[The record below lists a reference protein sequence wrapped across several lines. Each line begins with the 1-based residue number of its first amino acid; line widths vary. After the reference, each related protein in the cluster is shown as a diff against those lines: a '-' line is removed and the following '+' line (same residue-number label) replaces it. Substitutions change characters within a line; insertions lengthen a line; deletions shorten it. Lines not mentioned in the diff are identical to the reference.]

1 MKKLDLG
8 QSIQI
13 LANIG
18 VIAGIAFL
26 AVQIRTN
33 TATNRIAMYQ
43 ASSEN
48 WMQLNGELATDVG
61 LNELLEKAF
70 SGQTLDSI
78 EYRRFGAWVNQQLTH
93 AAFVRRLFEAGLFS
107 EVEFRLEFGSIRA
120 LAEVPAVR
128 QFIETIPTGGFRD
141 LILADYE
148 QFGRLLKNPGALD
161 VEFQP

>member
-61 LNELLEKAF
+61 LTELLEKAF

-78 EYRRFGAWVNQQLTH
+78 EYRRF
-93 AAFVRRLFEAGLFS
+93 
-107 EVEFRLEFGSIRA
+107 
-120 LAEVPAVR
+120 
-128 QFIETIPTGGFRD
+128 
-141 LILADYE
+141 
-148 QFGRLLKNPGALD
+148 
-161 VEFQP
+161 

>member
-1 MKKLDLG
+1 M
-8 QSIQI
+8 
-13 LANIG
+13 
-18 VIAGIAFL
+18 
-26 AVQIRTN
+26 
-33 TATNRIAMYQ
+33 
-43 ASSEN
+43 
-48 WMQLNGELATDVG
+48 G

-148 QFGRLLKNPGALD
+148 
-161 VEFQP
+161 